1 MPTNYATANDPG
13 STVYSTVYTGVL
25 APSVIERIF
34 GVLKERFPIVKQG
47 CRYIIGHQIGAIS
60 AARRILHMTISSS
73 RKRAW
78 TFTAKNSF
86 LPSLRHTKLGLYSRS
101 HQLYEAN
108 DPKRKLESMRA
119 SEEAKEAG
127 RGGVS
132 TWEKLLHRLEINLEK
147 GGIKWQSRCGNSIAV
162 LGRI

>member
-47 CRYIIGHQIGAIS
+47 CRYTIGHQIGAIS

-86 LPSLRHTKLGLYSRS
+86 LPSLRHTKLGL
-101 HQLYEAN
+101 A
-108 DPKRKLESMRA
+108 DPINFMRRTTRRESKRACRPLKKQKRQ
-119 SEEAKEAG
+119 
-127 RGGVS
+127 GGV
-132 TWEKLLHRLEINLEK
+132 
-147 GGIKWQSRCGNSIAV
+147 G
-162 LGRI
+162 